1 MNVLMIGVDDASV
14 GGMLTVVNN
23 YRTNEYF
30 CKKTNLQYI
39 ATVIRAN
46 KLKKITTFIS
56 KIPEII
62 FTIKNKKIDI
72 VHVHMAE
79 RGSVYREGMV
89 VLIARAMGCKTVIHM
104 HGANIETWYDNRV
117 ALNKM
122 LISWIFNQ
130 ADRMIILGE
139 NWRPFMERVM
149 RGHEDKI
156 RVLHNAV
163 QVESCDMANENARN
177 ILFYGM
183 LIQRKGI
190 DDLLEAFSSLI
201 REIPDDICLTLY
213 GDDHDADEKIQTKIA
228 KYDASNRIKYQGW
241 LTEENRRE
249 VFHNSLINVLPSYNE
264 GLPMTILESMGYGI
278 PNIATNIAA
287 IPEAIDN
294 GMNGFVIQPGNVR
307 ELKDSMKKLVTDKD
321 LWKKFSENAYNDAK
335 NKFSIQ
341 AHIST
346 LLKIYNQLLEI
357 N

>member
-1 MNVLMIGVDDASV
+1 MNVLMIGVDETSV

-23 YRTNEYF
+23 YKSNKCF
-30 CKKTNLQYI
+30 CEKTNLQYI

-46 KLKKITTFIS
+46 RFTKIKTFIS
-56 KIPEII
+56 KIPQII
-62 FTIKNKKIDI
+62 TTIKKQKIDI

-79 RGSVYREGMV
+79 RGSVYREGTV

-104 HGANIETWYDNRV
+104 HGANIETWYDNRT
-117 ALNKM
+117 ALNQK

-149 RGHEDKI
+149 CGHEDKI

-163 QVESCDMANENARN
+163 QVENCNMANENAKN

-190 DDLLEAFSSLI
+190 DDLLEAFNSLV
-201 REIPDDICLTLY
+201 REIPDDIYLTLY
-213 GDDHDADEKIQTKIA
+213 GDDHDADEKIQVKIA
-228 KYDASNRIKYQGW
+228 KYNTANRIRYQGW
-241 LTEENRRE
+241 LTEENRSE
-249 VFHNSLINVLPSYNE
+249 VFRDSLINVLPSYNE

-278 PNIATNIAA
+278 PNISTNIAA

-294 GMNGFVIQPGNVR
+294 GMNGFVIQPGNVQ

-357 N
+357 D